1 MTVEPKVF
9 DHIKKI
15 LASFDGKYM
24 NGNVL
29 KRNAII
35 DDLDKYDENLLEALL
50 SDKLIHDTYTK
61 KIAGVEVFETNQFI
75 AMLEFKDYWEDS
87 YTKYTNKIGLTAGG
101 KFIDESEDVVL
112 DFPYKDC
119 VLKAGMT
126 KEDAKDNDEPFLNEV
141 IAKPEIDEMLE
152 PKIFVNAKKY
162 DKDGVYDAASIDDSD
177 NLIIKGNNLIALYSL
192 KERYAGKVK
201 LIYLDPPY
209 NTGSDSFMYNDSFNH
224 SAWLTF
230 MKNRLEIAKELLTDD
245 GLIWVQTDDGEMRY
259 LGVLLDQIFGRNN
272 FINVVTVKTKIG
284 GVSGS
289 SEGKSLKDTTEFIQV
304 YAKDKEQIDLKPIF
318 ALTPVWD
325 YIQNE
330 YINVGKSWKYT
341 TVLLKLGE
349 KELIKFDE
357 KDNRSYYYYPDAE
370 TCSVKQYAKDHDMS
384 EEDVYN
390 TIPDKIIQSTNAQS
404 SVRQAVV
411 KETAGFDE
419 GFVSIVYVPIKGKN
433 KNKRTEILYTP
444 TKRMVMFLSDMLT
457 KDKGGNLLYKE
468 KLTTLW
474 DNIQYNNLAKEGL
487 VDFPSGKKP
496 EKLLQNIIEMCT
508 DENDLVLDFFGG
520 SGSTAATAHKLHRKY
535 ITVDQINSQ
544 VTKMLE
550 RLNRVVTGEDIYGI
564 SKDVD
569 WQGGGSFVY
578 AELMTKNEGYVK
590 DVMSSDSLSGLLKVF
605 DRMKD
610 TTDFDFRVDLEKF
623 EQELHG
629 FSDVDEAKKEL
640 LRILDKNQLY
650 YNYANIDDADV
661 RDLIDD
667 HDYQFNQSFYRN
679 GGED

>member
-75 AMLEFKDYWEDS
+75 SMLEFKDYWEDS

-126 KEDAKDNDEPFLNEV
+126 KEDAKDSDEPFLNEV
-141 IAKPEIDEMLE
+141 IAKPEIDELLE
-152 PKIFVNAKKY
+152 PKVFVHAKRY
-162 DKDGVYDAASIDDSD
+162 DDNGEHDADSFTDTD
-177 NLIIKGNNLIALYSL
+177 NLIIKGNNLIALHSI
-192 KERYAGKVK
+192 KNRFTEQVKV
-201 LIYLDPPY
+201 IYLDPPY
-209 NTGSDSFMYNDSFNH
+209 NTGKDDFLYNDSFTR

-230 MKNRLEIAKELLTDD
+230 MKNRLEIARDLLADDGIIFINIDTSRANSARINGSTMEPYLHVLMDEIFGTVNYLGTLSWKKKKQPSYLSRLAGVLDHILVYAKNEKNIKKLYGESTSDNTKRIDNVSNPVSERLVPAGIRYMGAEKSLTIKAGTYTNKTMSVEYESDVVIKEGRTQNEVVIKARWRTTQENITDYCKQDLLYINRGKTLRRFVTPEEEGKKKSITDLLLDWGQNQDATKELTELFGEKVFETPKPERLLFN
-245 GLIWVQTDDGEMRY
+245 LI
-259 LGVLLDQIFGRNN
+259 
-272 FINVVTVKTKIG
+272 KTN
-284 GVSGS
+284 S
-289 SEGKSLKDTTEFIQV
+289 SEGDLVMDFFMGSATTQAVAMKMNRQFIGI
-304 YAKDKEQIDLKPIF
+304 EQM
-318 ALTPVWD
+318 
-325 YIQNE
+325 N
-330 YINVGKSWKYT
+330 YINTISVPRLQK
-341 TVLLKLGE
+341 VIEGE
-349 KELIKFDE
+349 
-357 KDNRSYYYYPDAE
+357 
-370 TCSVKQYAKDHDMS
+370 Q
-384 EEDVYN
+384 
-390 TIPDKIIQSTNAQS
+390 
-404 SVRQAVV
+404 
-411 KETAGFDE
+411 G
-419 GFVSIVYVPIKGKN
+419 
-433 KNKRTEILYTP
+433 
-444 TKRMVMFLSDMLT
+444 
-457 KDKGGNLLYKE
+457 
-468 KLTTLW
+468 
-474 DNIQYNNLAKEGL
+474 
-487 VDFPSGKKP
+487 
-496 EKLLQNIIEMCT
+496 
-508 DENDLVLDFFGG
+508 
-520 SGSTAATAHKLHRKY
+520 
-535 ITVDQINSQ
+535 
-544 VTKMLE
+544 
-550 RLNRVVTGEDIYGI
+550 GI

-578 AELMTKNEGYVK
+578 AELMTKNEGYVN
-590 DVMSSDSLSGLLKVF
+590 DVMSAESLSKLLKVF
-605 DRMKD
+605 DRMKN

-623 EQELHG
+623 EQELHN
-629 FSDVDEAKKEL
+629 FSDVDEARKEL

-667 HDYQFNQSFYRN
+667 HDYKFNQSFYRN